1 MILFIKSGTKF
12 DEKDNKKPLLS
23 EALVGTDNKG
33 LQSANADQHRDRITR
48 FGILKH
54 RSKQQE
60 NFLWTLAKFKE
71 NYPNDL
77 PSEETTKALKSAQ
90 KLQGCGNFLLFKN
103 FYTID
108 QTKLAKFHVC
118 NQHLLCPFCAG
129 IRASKA
135 IQKYS
140 ERVDEVLK
148 QNRKLKVALLT
159 LTVKNG
165 HDLQERSSH
174 LITSL
179 RTLIKR
185 RQDYKKKGRGFNE
198 FCKIDGAM
206 YSYENTYNEQ
216 TGEWHPH
223 VHMLVLL
230 NDWIDQEQLSE
241 TWHEITGDS
250 FVVDVRRVKKSKE
263 FGYAKAAAEVCKY
276 ALKFGDLTVEKTW
289 EAFKILKGKRL
300 SGAFGSLYGVKIPE
314 NLADEMPDD
323 QDLPYLEMLYKF
335 VFGKHSYYDLV
346 MTRQVEP
353 HSKDNDDEE
362 ELRQRGE
369 GGRSHLAITDEA
381 RTLPVRGHAV
391 TERPQRGRKKA
402 HWRIPPSTRV
412 RVRQRIRRWDGYLY
426 NIDLFPYVEHRLLAF
441 IED

>member
-1 MILFIKSGTKF
+1 MRNDI
-12 DEKDNKKPLLS
+12 KKPLLS
-23 EALVGTDNKG
+23 STLVGGDNKG

-118 NQHLLCPFCAG
+118 GQHLLCPFCAG

-135 IQKYS
+135 IQKYK

-148 QNRKLKVALLT
+148 KNRKLKPVLIT

-165 HDLQERSSH
+165 TDLSERSSH
-174 LITSL
+174 LIKSL

-185 RQDYKKKGRGFNE
+185 RQDYNKKGRGFNE
-198 FCKIDGAM
+198 FCKINGAM

-216 TGEWHPH
+216 TKEWHPH
-223 VHMLVLL
+223 VHMFALL
-230 NDWIDQEQLSE
+230 DDWIDHEQMAE

-250 FVVDVRRVKKSKE
+250 FVVDIRRVKKEKDL
-263 FGYAKAAAEVCKY
+263 GYAKAAAEVCKY
-276 ALKFGDLTVEKTW
+276 ALKFGDLTVENTW
-289 EAFKILKGKRL
+289 EAFKVLKGKRL

-314 NLADEMPDD
+314 NLADDMPDEK
-323 QDLPYLEMLYKF
+323 DLPYLEMLYKF
-335 VFGKHSYYDLV
+335 VFGKQSYYNLE
-346 MTRQVEP
+346 MTRHVEP
-353 HSKDNDDEE
+353 KAKDDRPMEK
-362 ELRQRGE
+362 ELRRPTEGE
-369 GGRSHLAITDEA
+369 NQKPQAQPDDALSACGRVSVSA
-381 RTLPVRGHAV
+381 G
-391 TERPQRGRKKA
+391 RGRVIRKKQ
-402 HWRIPPSTRV
+402 HWQVPPVTRV
-412 RVRQRIRRWDGYLY
+412 RVKKRIKRWDGYLC
-426 NIDLFPYVEHRLLAF
+426 VMHM
-441 IED
+441 

>member
-1 MILFIKSGTKF
+1 MK
-12 DEKDNKKPLLS
+12 KDNKKPLLS
-23 EALVGTDNKG
+23 GALVGEDNKG

-353 HSKDNDDEE
+353 QVNDRQSEE
-362 ELRQRGE
+362 AEPTTDTTGE
-369 GGRSHLAITDEA
+369 NERVAIEDDVRSGSTARRA
-381 RTLPVRGHAV
+381 RTG
-391 TERPQRGRKKA
+391 ERTAPQQGRKNA

-412 RVRQRIRRWDGYLY
+412 RVRQRIRRWDGIMY
-426 NIDLFPYVEHRLLAF
+426 NIDLFPYVERRLLAF
-441 IED
+441 IG

>member
-1 MILFIKSGTKF
+1 MRN
-12 DEKDNKKPLLS
+12 DNKKPLLS
-23 EALVGTDNKG
+23 EALAGVDNKG
-33 LQSANADQHRDRITR
+33 LQSAKADQHRDRITR
-48 FGILKH
+48 FGLLKH

-60 NFLWTLAKFKE
+60 NYLWTLAKFKE
-71 NYPNDL
+71 NYPQDL

-118 NQHLLCPFCAG
+118 GQHLLCPFCAG
-129 IRASKA
+129 IRASKS

-140 ERVDEVLK
+140 ERIDEVLK
-148 QNRKLKVALLT
+148 KNRKLKVALLT

-165 HDLQERSSH
+165 SDLGERANH
-174 LITSL
+174 LLKSF

-185 RQDYKKKGRGFNE
+185 RQDYLKKGRGFNE

-206 YSYENTYNEQ
+206 YSYENTYNEK

-230 NDWIDQEQLSE
+230 NDWIDQEALGE

-250 FVVDVRRVKKSKE
+250 YIVDVRKVKKSKE
-263 FGYAKAAAEVCKY
+263 LGYAKAAAEVCKY
-276 ALKFGDLTVEKTW
+276 ALKFSDLTVEKTW
-289 EAFKILKGKRL
+289 EAFKTLKGKNL
-300 SGAFGSLYGVKIPE
+300 SGSFGSLRGVKIPK
-314 NLADEMPDD
+314 NLADDMPED

-353 HSKDNDDEE
+353 HSKDNDDEAE
-362 ELRQRGE
+362 IRQREE
-369 GGRSHLAITDEA
+369 GGRSYLAITDEA

-402 HWRIPPSTRV
+402 HWRIPPKTRV
-412 RVRQRIRRWDGYLY
+412 RVLQRLRRWDGIMY

-441 IED
+441 IG

>member
-1 MILFIKSGTKF
+1 MKN
-12 DEKDNKKPLLS
+12 DNKKPLLS
-23 EALVGTDNKG
+23 EALAGVDNKG
-33 LQSANADQHRDRITR
+33 SQSALADQHRDRITR

-71 NYPNDL
+71 NYPQDL

-118 NQHLLCPFCAG
+118 GQHLLCPFCAG
-129 IRASKA
+129 IRASKS

-140 ERVDEVLK
+140 ERIDEVLK
-148 QNRKLKVALLT
+148 KNRKLKVALLT

-165 HDLQERSSH
+165 SDLGERANH
-174 LITSL
+174 LLTSF

-185 RQDYKKKGRGFNE
+185 RQDYLKKGRGFNE

-206 YSYENTYNEQ
+206 YSYENTYNEK

-230 NDWIDQEQLSE
+230 NDWIDQEALGE

-250 FVVDVRRVKKSKE
+250 YIVDVRKVKKSKE
-263 FGYAKAAAEVCKY
+263 LGYAKAAAEVCKY
-276 ALKFGDLTVEKTW
+276 ALKFSDLTVEKTW
-289 EAFKILKGKRL
+289 EAFKTLKGKNL
-300 SGAFGSLYGVKIPE
+300 SGSFGSLRGVKIPK
-314 NLADEMPDD
+314 NLADDMPED

-353 HSKDNDDEE
+353 HSKDNDDEAE
-362 ELRQRGE
+362 IRQREE
-369 GGRSHLAITDEA
+369 GGRSYLAITDEA

-402 HWRIPPSTRV
+402 HWRIPPKTRV
-412 RVRQRIRRWDGYLY
+412 RVLQRLRRWDGIMY

-441 IED
+441 IG

>member
-1 MILFIKSGTKF
+1 MK
-12 DEKDNKKPLLS
+12 KDNKKPLLS
-23 EALVGTDNKG
+23 GALVGEDNKG

-48 FGILKH
+48 LGILKH

-276 ALKFGDLTVEKTW
+276 VLKFGDLTVEKTW

-353 HSKDNDDEE
+353 QANDRMRSEE
-362 ELRQRGE
+362 EAPTDRHDRM
-369 GGRSHLAITDEA
+369 RDFDKAITDEV

-402 HWRIPPSTRV
+402 HWRIPPKTRV

-426 NIDLFPYVEHRLLAF
+426 NIDLFPYVECRLLAF
-441 IED
+441 IG

>member
-1 MILFIKSGTKF
+1 M
-12 DEKDNKKPLLS
+12 
-23 EALVGTDNKG
+23 
-33 LQSANADQHRDRITR
+33 
-48 FGILKH
+48 KH

-60 NFLWTLAKFKE
+60 NYLWTLAKFKE
-71 NYPNDL
+71 NYPQDL

-118 NQHLLCPFCAG
+118 GQHLLCPFCAG
-129 IRASKA
+129 IRASKS

-140 ERVDEVLK
+140 ERIDEVLK
-148 QNRKLKVALLT
+148 KNRKLKVALLT

-165 HDLQERSSH
+165 SDLGERANH
-174 LITSL
+174 LLKSF

-185 RQDYKKKGRGFNE
+185 RQDYLKKGRGFNE

-206 YSYENTYNEQ
+206 YSYENTYNEK

-230 NDWIDQEQLSE
+230 NDWIDQEALGE

-250 FVVDVRRVKKSKE
+250 YIVDVRKVKKSKE
-263 FGYAKAAAEVCKY
+263 LGYAKAAAEVCKY
-276 ALKFGDLTVEKTW
+276 ALKFSDLTVEKTW
-289 EAFKILKGKRL
+289 EAFKTLKGKNL
-300 SGAFGSLYGVKIPE
+300 SGSFGSLRGVKIPK
-314 NLADEMPDD
+314 NLADDMPED

-353 HSKDNDDEE
+353 HSKDNDDEAE
-362 ELRQRGE
+362 IRQREE
-369 GGRSHLAITDEA
+369 GGRSYLAITDEA

-402 HWRIPPSTRV
+402 HWRIPPKTRV
-412 RVRQRIRRWDGYLY
+412 RVRERIRRWDGIMY

-441 IED
+441 IG

>member
-1 MILFIKSGTKF
+1 MKN
-12 DEKDNKKPLLS
+12 DNKKPLLS
-23 EALVGTDNKG
+23 EALAGVDNKG
-33 LQSANADQHRDRITR
+33 SQSALADQHRDRITR
-48 FGILKH
+48 FGLLKH

-60 NFLWTLAKFKE
+60 NYLWTLAKFKE
-71 NYPNDL
+71 NYPQDL

-118 NQHLLCPFCAG
+118 GQHLLCPFCAG
-129 IRASKA
+129 IRASKS

-140 ERVDEVLK
+140 ERIDEVLK
-148 QNRKLKVALLT
+148 KNRKLKVALLT

-165 HDLQERSSH
+165 SDLGERANH
-174 LITSL
+174 LLKSF

-185 RQDYKKKGRGFNE
+185 RQDYLKKGRGFNE

-206 YSYENTYNEQ
+206 YSYENTYNEK

-230 NDWIDQEQLSE
+230 NDWIDQEALGE

-250 FVVDVRRVKKSKE
+250 YIVDVRKVKKSKE
-263 FGYAKAAAEVCKY
+263 LGYAKAAAEVCKY
-276 ALKFGDLTVEKTW
+276 ALKFSDLTVEKTW
-289 EAFKILKGKRL
+289 EAFKTLKGKNL
-300 SGAFGSLYGVKIPE
+300 SGSFGSLRGVKIPK
-314 NLADEMPDD
+314 NLADDMPED

-335 VFGKHSYYDLV
+335 VFGKHSHYDLV
-346 MTRQVEP
+346 MTRHVEAQAGERAELGGATTTP
-353 HSKDNDDEE
+353 DERYSAGASSVDDLSTEAGGGLAP
-362 ELRQRGE
+362 LR
-369 GGRSHLAITDEA
+369 
-381 RTLPVRGHAV
+381 RTK
-391 TERPQRGRKKA
+391 RGRKKQ

-412 RVRQRIRRWDGYLY
+412 RVRQRIRRWDGIMY

-441 IED
+441 IG

>member
-1 MILFIKSGTKF
+1 M
-12 DEKDNKKPLLS
+12 
-23 EALVGTDNKG
+23 
-33 LQSANADQHRDRITR
+33 
-48 FGILKH
+48 KH

-60 NFLWTLAKFKE
+60 NYLWTLAKYKE
-71 NYPNDL
+71 NYQNDKPN
-77 PSEETTKALKSAQ
+77 EESIKATKAAQ
-90 KLQGCGNFLLFKN
+90 KLLTCGNFLLFKN
-103 FYTID
+103 FYTINEV
-108 QTKLAKFHVC
+108 KLSKFIAC
-118 NQHLLCPFCAG
+118 SQHLLCPFCAG

-159 LTVKNG
+159 FTVKNG

-185 RQDYKKKGRGFNE
+185 RQDYKKKARGFNE

-289 EAFKILKGKRL
+289 EAFKILKGNRL

-314 NLADEMPDD
+314 NLADELPEDK
-323 QDLPYLEMLYKF
+323 DLPYLEMLYKF
-335 VFGKHSYYDLV
+335 VYGKHSYYDLA

-353 HSKDNDDEE
+353 QATDRQSEEDERSDRPTDTTGENESVAIKDDVRTVAGGAP
-362 ELRQRGE
+362 LR
-369 GGRSHLAITDEA
+369 
-381 RTLPVRGHAV
+381 
-391 TERPQRGRKKA
+391 RPQRGRKKQS
-402 HWRIPPSTRV
+402 WQLSPVTRL
-412 RVRQRIRRWDGYLY
+412 RVRQRIENGTDIYIILTFSHMLNVGY
-426 NIDLFPYVEHRLLAF
+426 
-441 IED
+441 

>member
-1 MILFIKSGTKF
+1 MKN
-12 DEKDNKKPLLS
+12 DNKKPLLS
-23 EALVGTDNKG
+23 EALAGVDNKG
-33 LQSANADQHRDRITR
+33 LQSAKADQHRDRITR
-48 FGILKH
+48 FGLLKH

-60 NFLWTLAKFKE
+60 NYLWTLAKFKE
-71 NYPNDL
+71 NYPQDL

-118 NQHLLCPFCAG
+118 GQHLLCPFCAG
-129 IRASKA
+129 IRASKS

-140 ERVDEVLK
+140 ERIDEVLK
-148 QNRKLKVALLT
+148 KNRKLKVALLT

-165 HDLQERSSH
+165 SDLGERANH
-174 LITSL
+174 LLTSF

-185 RQDYKKKGRGFNE
+185 RQDYLKKGRGFNE

-206 YSYENTYNEQ
+206 YSYENTYNEK

-230 NDWIDQEQLSE
+230 NDWIDQEALGE

-250 FVVDVRRVKKSKE
+250 YIVDVRKVKKSKE
-263 FGYAKAAAEVCKY
+263 LGYAKAAAEVCKY
-276 ALKFGDLTVEKTW
+276 ALKFSDLTVEKTW
-289 EAFKILKGKRL
+289 EAFKTLKGKNL
-300 SGAFGSLYGVKIPE
+300 SGSFGSLRGVKIPK
-314 NLADEMPDD
+314 NLADDMPED

-335 VFGKHSYYDLV
+335 VFGKHSHYDLV
-346 MTRQVEP
+346 MTRHVEAQAGERAELGGASTTP
-353 HSKDNDDEE
+353 DERYSAGASSVKQGAE
-362 ELRQRGE
+362 WSVATP
-369 GGRSHLAITDEA
+369 GRTALCSV
-381 RTLPVRGHAV
+381 PKF
-391 TERPQRGRKKA
+391 QRKKS
-402 HWRIPPSTRV
+402 HWRIPPKTRV
-412 RVRQRIRRWDGYLY
+412 RVLQRIRRWDGIMY

-441 IED
+441 IG

>member
-1 MILFIKSGTKF
+1 MK
-12 DEKDNKKPLLS
+12 KDNKKPLLS

-185 RQDYKKKGRGFNE
+185 RQDYKK
-198 FCKIDGAM
+198 
-206 YSYENTYNEQ
+206 
-216 TGEWHPH
+216 
-223 VHMLVLL
+223 
-230 NDWIDQEQLSE
+230 
-241 TWHEITGDS
+241 
-250 FVVDVRRVKKSKE
+250 
-263 FGYAKAAAEVCKY
+263 
-276 ALKFGDLTVEKTW
+276 
-289 EAFKILKGKRL
+289 
-300 SGAFGSLYGVKIPE
+300 
-314 NLADEMPDD
+314 
-323 QDLPYLEMLYKF
+323 
-335 VFGKHSYYDLV
+335 
-346 MTRQVEP
+346 
-353 HSKDNDDEE
+353 
-362 ELRQRGE
+362 
-369 GGRSHLAITDEA
+369 
-381 RTLPVRGHAV
+381 
-391 TERPQRGRKKA
+391 
-402 HWRIPPSTRV
+402 
-412 RVRQRIRRWDGYLY
+412 
-426 NIDLFPYVEHRLLAF
+426 
-441 IED
+441 